1 MKKISIYILV
11 LLLSVI
17 VFILEFQDKNTII
30 PNYYYQVY
38 LDDQVLG
45 VIKSKDQL
53 EEYID
58 NEGSSIK
65 EQYDVDKVYAPNGLQ
80 IKRIITYSSDVDS
93 VEEVYN
99 KLKSLKPF
107 TINGYQFTIRSNSE
121 DIENKVI
128 YTTSEKIFEKA
139 INNTI
144 STYVG
149 KEEYNRY
156 TTNSQAEITTTGTFI
171 SNVYVDEAIMVK
183 NVKIPVTETIYNDV
197 DTLSKYIL
205 FDTSE
210 ESATYTVKSG
220 DTIQKIAD
228 SNKIGVEAFLIS
240 NSDLNS
246 ADNILYTGQVVS
258 LAVPKPA
265 ITVIA
270 EYTQVE
276 DKESAFAVEEKQDS
290 NMNIGDEEVIQQGEK
305 GLDRVTSRVQRTN
318 GEITYVKNKKS
329 IILEPSTSQIVL
341 VGTRYQSNIGSLKW
355 WAWPTMPGYSISS
368 RYEWRSTRFSG
379 YSFHQGVDIFISY
392 GTPIYAANNGTVVSV
407 SYSPAR
413 ASGGNGYGNYIIVNH
428 NNGYYTLYAHMSSTA
443 RGIKA
448 GSTVGRGQVIG
459 YIGQTG
465 DATGP
470 HLHFETWVGVPWGSS
485 SYHFNPLKLY

>member
-11 LLLSVI
+11 LLLSAV

-38 LDDQVLG
+38 LDDEVLG
-45 VIKSKDQL
+45 VIKSKDEL
-53 EEYID
+53 EKYID

-65 EQYDVDKVYAPNGLQ
+65 EQYNVDKVYAPNGLQ
-80 IKRIITYSSDVDS
+80 IKRIITYSSNIDS

-107 TINGYQFTIRSNSE
+107 TINGYQFTIKSNNE
-121 DIENKVI
+121 DVENKVI
-128 YTTSEKIFEKA
+128 YTTSQEVFEKA

-149 KEEYNRY
+149 KEEYDAY
-156 TTNSQAEITTTGTFI
+156 TSNSQPEISTTGTLI
-171 SNVYVDEAIMVK
+171 SSVYVDEVIMVK
-183 NVKIPVTETIYNDV
+183 NVKIPITEKIYNDI

-205 FDTSE
+205 FDTTE
-210 ESATYTVKSG
+210 ESATYTVKAG

-240 NSDLNS
+240 NSDLTS
-246 ADNILYTGQVVS
+246 EDNILYTGQVVS

-290 NMNIGDEEVIQQGEK
+290 TMNIGDEEIIQLGEK
-305 GLDRVTSRVQRTN
+305 GLDRVTSLVQKTN
-318 GEITYVKNKKS
+318 GEITYVENTKS
-329 IILEPSTSQIVL
+329 VILEPSTSQIIL

-368 RYEWRSTRFSG
+368 RYQWRSTRFSG
-379 YSFHQGVDIFISY
+379 YSFHQAIDIFISY
-392 GTPIYAANNGTVVSV
+392 GTPVYAANNGTVVSV

-413 ASGGNGYGNYIIVNH
+413 ASGGNGYGNYIIINH
-428 NNGYYTLYAHMSSTA
+428 NNGYYTLYAHMSSIA

-470 HLHFETWVGVPWGSS
+470 HLHYETWVGAPWGSS
-485 SYHFNPLKLY
+485 SYHFNPLTLY